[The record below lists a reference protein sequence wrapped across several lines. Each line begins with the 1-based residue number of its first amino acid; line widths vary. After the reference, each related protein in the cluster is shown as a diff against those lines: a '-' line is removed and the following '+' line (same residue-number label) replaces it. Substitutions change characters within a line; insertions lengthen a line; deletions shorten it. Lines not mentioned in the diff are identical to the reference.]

1 MAKPAYYAASGSG
14 STGPDTALIQTWLNG
29 SRDPCTHFD
38 PVQVDGLFGP
48 DTVKAVQE
56 FQLRNDLKAD
66 GKVGPLTW
74 NALHTKY
81 AAANNGSE
89 QYPGIAMKSGQE
101 GAAVKSAQ
109 QQLNVKGASL
119 TADGRF
125 GSKTAGAVRRFQKAN
140 SLPADWVIGPTTW
153 AALYR

>member
-48 DTVKAVQE
+48 DTVKAVQV

-101 GAAVKSAQ
+101 GAAVKRAQ

-140 SLPADWVIGPTTW
+140 SLPADGVIGPTTW

>member
-1 MAKPAYYAASGSG
+1 MAKPAWYAASGSG

-140 SLPADWVIGPTTW
+140 SLPADGVIGPTTW

>member
-140 SLPADWVIGPTTW
+140 SLPADGVIGPDTW
-153 AALYR
+153 SALYR

>member
-109 QQLNVKGASL
+109 QQLNIKGASL

-140 SLPADWVIGPTTW
+140 SLPADGVIGPTTW

>member
-89 QYPGIAMKSGQE
+89 QYPGIAMKCGQE

-140 SLPADWVIGPTTW
+140 SLPADGVIGPTTW

>member
-48 DTVKAVQE
+48 DTVKAVQV

-125 GSKTAGAVRRFQKAN
+125 GSKTTGAVRRFQKAN
-140 SLPADWVIGPTTW
+140 SLPADGVIGPTTW

>member
-89 QYPGIAMKSGQE
+89 QYPGIAMKSGQD

-109 QQLNVKGASL
+109 HQLNRKGASL

-125 GSKTAGAVRRFQKAN
+125 GGKTASAVRRFQQAN
-140 SLPADWVIGPTTW
+140 SLPADGVIGPTTW

>member
-1 MAKPAYYAASGSG
+1 MAKPAYYAASVSG

-48 DTVKAVQE
+48 DTVRAVQE

-140 SLPADWVIGPTTW
+140 SLPADGVIGPTTW

>member
-29 SRDPCTHFD
+29 SRDPCTHYD
-38 PVQVDGLFGP
+38 PLEVDGVFGP
-48 DTVKAVQE
+48 DTVRAVQE

-74 NALHTKY
+74 NALHAKY

-89 QYPGIAMKSGQE
+89 QYPGIAMKSGQD

-109 QQLNVKGASL
+109 HQLNVKGASL

-140 SLPADWVIGPTTW
+140 SLPADGVIGPETW

>member
-1 MAKPAYYAASGSG
+1 MAKPEYYAASSQGSA
-14 STGPDTALIQTWLNG
+14 GPDTALIQTWLNG

-140 SLPADWVIGPTTW
+140 SLPADGVIGPDTW
-153 AALYR
+153 SALYR

>member
-140 SLPADWVIGPTTW
+140 SLPADGVIGPETW

>member
-56 FQLRNDLKAD
+56 FQLRNDLKSD

-140 SLPADWVIGPTTW
+140 SLPADGVIGPETW

>member
-48 DTVKAVQE
+48 DTVRAVQE

-140 SLPADWVIGPTTW
+140 SLPADGVIGPETW

>member
-29 SRDPCTHFD
+29 SRDPCTHYD
-38 PVQVDGLFGP
+38 PLEVDGVFGP
-48 DTVKAVQE
+48 DTVRAVQE

-74 NALHTKY
+74 NTLHAKY
-81 AAANNGSE
+81 AAANDGKE
-89 QYPGIAMKSGQE
+89 QYPGVAMKSGQD

-109 QQLNVKGASL
+109 HQLNIKGAHL
-119 TADGRF
+119 AADGHY
-125 GSKTAGAVRRFQKAN
+125 GSQTTSAVHSFQKAN
-140 SLPADWVIGPTTW
+140 SLPADGVIGPTTW

>member
-89 QYPGIAMKSGQE
+89 QYPGVAMKSGQE

-109 QQLNVKGASL
+109 QQLNIKGASL

-140 SLPADWVIGPTTW
+140 SLPADGVIGPTTW